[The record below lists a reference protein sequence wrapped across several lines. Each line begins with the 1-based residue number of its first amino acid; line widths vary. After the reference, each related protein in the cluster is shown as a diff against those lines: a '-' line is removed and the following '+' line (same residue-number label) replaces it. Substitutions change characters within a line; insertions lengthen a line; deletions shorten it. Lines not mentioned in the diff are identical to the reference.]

1 MRHLRSILLTLV
13 LTPVIY
19 VGTGYGLVRAA
30 GIGHLDL
37 GAGLAAFTALAVA
50 GALYAVLVLVR
61 LSPAGLVI
69 GGLTLLGAG
78 LWAFFGTGSFLDA
91 MPSSLLGQRGVM
103 LAAAPVATVLG
114 LPLLATV
121 GSPRRWR
128 ESALEYALPA
138 YAIPEADTLVQ
149 SGF

>member
-19 VGTGYGLVRAA
+19 ISVGYGLVRAA
-30 GIGHLDL
+30 GVGHLDL
-37 GAGLAAFTALAVA
+37 GAGLAAVTALVLA

-61 LSPAGLVI
+61 LSPAGLVL
-69 GGLTLLGAG
+69 GGLALLGAG
-78 LWAFFGTGSFLDA
+78 LWAFFGTGSFLGT
-91 MPSSLLGQRGVM
+91 MPSSVLGQGGVM
-103 LAAAPVATVLG
+103 LAAAPVAAVLG
-114 LPLLATV
+114 VPLLATV

-128 ESALEYALPA
+128 ESAIEYALPA